1 MKNKYTNN
9 NYEKFRNI
17 LDNYQ
22 EERKISCK
30 ELARKSGISEAR
42 IYGIRNKGYRPR
54 FEEVIDLGNA
64 MDLEDNQIAELLCA
78 AGYEQ
83 YVCF

>member
-9 NYEKFRNI
+9 NYEKFRN
-17 LDNYQ
+17 LFNFYQ
-22 EERKISCK
+22 VERKISCK
-30 ELARKSGISEAR
+30 ELAEKSGISVAR
-42 IYGIRNKGYRPR
+42 IYDIRNKGYRPR
-54 FEEVIDLGNA
+54 YEEVIALGKA
-64 MDLEDNQIAELLCA
+64 MDLENNQIAELLCA